1 MRKPI
6 LNYRQLYI
14 LKLLIK
20 DFEMHEVSDLAR
32 RSELT
37 NRQVRASINKLMDM
51 KLVVKLKSDNELY
64 AVDSFS
70 IRQNY
75 GISRLIFKQEEQ

>member
-1 MRKPI
+1 MKKPI

-32 RSELT
+32 RAELT

-75 GISRLIFKQEEQ
+75 GISRLIFKQEGQ